1 MKETLAMLGVRPMAH
16 WLSWILTAIISFGC
30 SSFLVTY
37 ILTSSL
43 MKFSDPLYLA
53 AFIGFFAGSIIG
65 FSFFIAS
72 LFSRAKLASIV
83 GPIALFVTLLPRF
96 IFFDTNRYEAVG
108 GKMLASL
115 LPCSAFAFGSDILA
129 DYEYAEIGLNSSNAS
144 EGGYSFNTCLSMMFF
159 DTFFY
164 IALAWYFEE
173 VIPRQYGVNRKFYFC
188 LTPSYLAD
196 SFTQLFPCFFRE
208 KKAKSESIN
217 SSQED
222 EEM

>member
-1 MKETLAMLGVRPMAH
+1 MKETLAILGVRPMAH
-16 WLSWILTAIISFGC
+16 WLSWIMTAMISFAC

-43 MKFSDPLYLA
+43 MKFSEPLYLA
-53 AFIGFFAGSIIG
+53 AFVGFFAASIIG

-108 GKMLASL
+108 GKILASL

-129 DYEYAEIGLNSSNAS
+129 EYEYAEIGINSGNAS
-144 EGGYSFNTCLSMMFF
+144 EGAYTFNTALSMMFF
-159 DTFFY
+159 DAFFY

-196 SFTQLFPCFFRE
+196 AFTQLFPCFFRE
-208 KKAKSESIN
+208 KKSNSEKSKLF
-217 SSQED
+217 QED
-222 EEM
+222 EEQ